1 MSWHL
6 VTSVPTTF
14 QNHSP
19 SWIQGPA
26 GSEDL
31 WIPAE
36 LWEIS
41 FPHLCSFQDSNICR
55 KMPKPQNSAPRII
68 AGRRNALSPPW
79 ETKRKIRR
87 TRTRTTCGKWDKTK
101 YIHTHE
107 LFQTHGYHHSDGNA
121 GLFPEFAVKHS
132 KAGAELCSPK
142 QARTSVALRPGIAI
156 CAAALNNPS
165 FCFVRCIN

>member
-19 SWIQGPA
+19 SRIQGPA

-36 LWEIS
+36 
-41 FPHLCSFQDSNICR
+41 LCSFQDSNICR

-68 AGRRNALSPPW
+68 AGRGNALSPPW

-101 YIHTHE
+101 YIDTHTRAIPNSRLSPQRQE
-107 LFQTHGYHHSDGNA
+107 RRAFSGICSETFQSGRWIMLTEASQDFGSPASRNGNMCCSS
-121 GLFPEFAVKHS
+121 EQS
-132 KAGAELCSPK
+132 K
-142 QARTSVALRPGIAI
+142 
-156 CAAALNNPS
+156 
-165 FCFVRCIN
+165 FFFVRCIN